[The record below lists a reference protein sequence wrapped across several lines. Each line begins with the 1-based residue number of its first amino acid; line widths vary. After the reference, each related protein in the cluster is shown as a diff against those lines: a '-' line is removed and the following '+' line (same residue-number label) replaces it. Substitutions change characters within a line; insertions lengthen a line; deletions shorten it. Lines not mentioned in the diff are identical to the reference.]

1 MIFDVFIWP
10 SVSCSEDMMINMTA
24 LNSELEAEPTLY
36 VLIAKGLEGWVP
48 LLQPSP
54 PLITQ
59 VRGGVSGVHDSPA

>member
-1 MIFDVFIWP
+1 
-10 SVSCSEDMMINMTA
+10 MMINMTA